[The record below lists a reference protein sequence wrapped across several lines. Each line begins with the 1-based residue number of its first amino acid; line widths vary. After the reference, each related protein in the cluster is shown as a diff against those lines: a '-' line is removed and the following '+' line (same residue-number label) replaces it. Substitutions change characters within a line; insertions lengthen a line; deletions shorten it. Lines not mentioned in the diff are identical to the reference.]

1 VFYDV
6 GAGLGFYSLLAA
18 RLGAQ
23 VLAFEPDSKNAS
35 CLRHHARLNSLE
47 SNIEIHDAAVLARN
61 GNTQLRVASQEKG
74 HGNSQ
79 IVGALGSEKKTV
91 TVACISLNE
100 VAKTKVLPTLIKV
113 DVEGSESDVLRGAEQ
128 VFERC
133 RPDVI
138 CEIHDATNEEFVV
151 DWLNRR
157 GYSLEWIKN
166 QNSAEFPRHLIA
178 NPKE

>member
-6 GAGLGFYSLLAA
+6 GAGFGFYSLLAA

-47 SNIEIHDAAVLARN
+47 SKIEIHDAAVLARN

-79 IVGALGSEKKTV
+79 IVGAPGSEKRTV

-113 DVEGSESDVLRGAEQ
+113 DVEGSESDVFRGAEQ

-138 CEIHDATNEEFVV
+138 CEIHDATNEAFVV